1 MKNYF
6 TKLIAGENREYL
18 IWVWNYKKLF
28 LLVPLTVSLVWA
40 YRHFGIFDYADKGLD
55 IGAWEVFFNIFGTVY
70 AVIAGLILVD
80 EFQRHSQLKEKLE
93 LELNALQDI
102 RDFLDYMDVDR
113 VIAGVPCK
121 TETEKEEQFHAKANI
136 RHALFSYSLSVLSKD
151 WPLMRQ
157 GKRNLD
163 SDTTDELKVLM
174 FKINSL
180 VIGKDNQ
187 SDKVGLSSMMSLV
200 AEITTLRTQRITIV
214 NSTVPVQL
222 KYLIHLMG
230 SVLVLGIMLLGIHNL
245 ELHLLLTFF
254 SSSII
259 LVIYLLFEDLHRP
272 FEGQWKISSGGFYQ
286 YLAKMLND
294 SGNNSFFS
302 GPHSGKDN
310 FGRYFHLKKNETYP
324 IIFGKDQNKIDIV
337 LDTKRAKSLIEE
349 EIKIYDKYNFD

>member
-6 TKLIAGENREYL
+6 KQLGENGEYL
-18 IWVWNYKKLF
+18 IWIWNYKRFF
-28 LLVPLTVSLVWA
+28 LLVPLAVFSVWT
-40 YRHFGIFDYADKGLD
+40 YRHFGIFDYDGKGLD

-102 RDFLDYMDVDR
+102 RDFLEYMDVDR
-113 VIAGVPCK
+113 VIGGVPCK
-121 TETEKEEQFHAKANI
+121 TETEKDVQLLAKAEI
-136 RHALFSYSLSVLSKD
+136 RHALFTYSLSVLSKD

-163 SDTTDELKVLM
+163 SDTTDELKELM
-174 FKINSL
+174 VKINTL
-180 VIGKDNQ
+180 VIGKDNE
-187 SDKVGLSSMMSLV
+187 SDKVGLSSMMALV
-200 AEITTLRTQRITIV
+200 ADITTLRTQRITIV
-214 NSTVPVQL
+214 NTTVPVQL

-230 SVLVLGIMLLGIHNL
+230 GVLVLGIMLLGIHNL
-245 ELHLLLTFF
+245 YLHLLLTFF

-286 YLAKMLND
+286 YLAKMLTD
-294 SGNNSFFS
+294 SGDNDFFLQ
-302 GPHSGKDN
+302 KDKM
-310 FGRYFHLKKNETYP
+310 GEYFEVKKNETYS
-324 IIFGKDQNKIDIV
+324 IVFGQNKNKIDIV
-337 LDTKRAKSLIEE
+337 LSTERAKSPINE

>member
-6 TKLIAGENREYL
+6 TKLVGEQNEEYL
-18 IWVWNYKKLF
+18 LWIWNYKKLF
-28 LLVPLTVSLVWA
+28 LLLPLAVFAVWT
-40 YRHFGIFDYADKGLD
+40 YRHFGIFDYDGKSID
-55 IGAWEVFFNIFGTVY
+55 VGAWEVFFNIFGTVY

-102 RDFLDYMDVDR
+102 RDFLDYMDVNR
-113 VIAGVPCK
+113 VINGIPCK
-121 TETEKEEQFHAKANI
+121 TKTEKNDQLHAKANI
-136 RHALFSYSLSVLSKD
+136 RCALFSYTLSILSKD
-151 WPLMRQ
+151 WPLMRE

-163 SDTTDELKVLM
+163 SDTTEELKELM
-174 FKINSL
+174 LQINTL
-180 VIGKDNQ
+180 VIGKDNE

-214 NSTVPVQL
+214 NATVPVQL
-222 KYLIHLMG
+222 KYLINLMG
-230 SVLVLGIMLLGIHNL
+230 SVLVLGIMLLGIHGL
-245 ELHLLLTFF
+245 YLHLLLTFF
-254 SSSII
+254 GTAII

-294 SGNNSFFS
+294 SGNNAFT
-302 GPHSGKDN
+302 GPDSGKDN
-310 FGRYFHLKKNETYP
+310 YGNYFHIKKNKTYSILFSKKGAEIEIHLP
-324 IIFGKDQNKIDIV
+324 V
-337 LDTKRAKSLIEE
+337 KRPKSLIES